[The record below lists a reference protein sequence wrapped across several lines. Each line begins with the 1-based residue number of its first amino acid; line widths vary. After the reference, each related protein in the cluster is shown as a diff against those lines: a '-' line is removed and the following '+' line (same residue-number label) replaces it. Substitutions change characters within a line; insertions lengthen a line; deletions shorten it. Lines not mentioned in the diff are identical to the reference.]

1 MTQSQFERQLKKL
14 LRVRWTE
21 WEDALEELTPKISRL
36 LHGHVYTDTKQMKHV
51 VGGYTIFGAHSG
63 HELGGEALYHYQ
75 GYVVEKLYDGTYEW
89 QPGVRLADIL
99 KEIAEK
105 EIPQVVKDYK
115 TRIKTEERFGF
126 YGNFVSLDEKWMGG
140 QDDDKDDETEYQLAL
155 DDGKELGVRTGGAP
169 AGKDATEFLVLVM
182 KDNEAS
188 ESSAETGQPE
198 KDGMEM
204 VTNEVFCVDPEM
216 NDIGDNTKPLDD
228 YERKK
233 FKLHQAA
240 KGDPELE
247 RFLKAHE
254 DGMTIKEMREQ
265 LGITQKVRDKLIKR
279 LRSRVKTTTKKN
291 GKKKNNRRQRR

>member
-14 LRVRWTE
+14 LRVRWSE

-36 LHGHVYTDTKQMKHV
+36 LHGHVYTDTKHMKHV

-140 QDDDKDDETEYQLAL
+140 QDDDKDN
-155 DDGKELGVRTGGAP
+155 G
-169 AGKDATEFLVLVM
+169 
-182 KDNEAS
+182 AS